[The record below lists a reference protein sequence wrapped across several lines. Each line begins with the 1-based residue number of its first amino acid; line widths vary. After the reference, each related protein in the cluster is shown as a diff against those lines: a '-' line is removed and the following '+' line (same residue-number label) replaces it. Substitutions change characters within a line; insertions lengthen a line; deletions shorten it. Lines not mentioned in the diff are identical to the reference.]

1 MKASLAP
8 LGLAITLGL
17 TLPLMPATA
26 VAQDLTSPPQVEP
39 EDGKGLIERGFDYLF
54 RGILQEV
61 EPQLDDLARGL
72 EDMQPQ
78 IRQLFAMIDDLRNY
92 DAPKR
97 LENGDIL
104 IPRRK
109 DAPPPPSLPPPSQ
122 PPAAEPERPAPPLG
136 SGPEVEL

>member
-17 TLPLMPATA
+17 TLPLTPAL
-26 VAQDLTSPPQVEP
+26 AQDLTHPPEVET

-61 EPQLDDLARGL
+61 EPQLGDIARGF

-109 DAPPPPSLPPPSQ
+109 DAPPPPVLPPSDPDPVPE
-122 PPAAEPERPAPPLG
+122 PPTGPLG

>member
-1 MKASLAP
+1 MKAFLTP
-8 LGLAITLGL
+8 LGLVITLGL
-17 TLPLMPATA
+17 TLPLIPATA
-26 VAQDLTSPPQVEP
+26 SAQDLTPPPEGET

-54 RGILQEV
+54 RGLLQEV
-61 EPQLDDLARGL
+61 EPQLDDLARSF

-109 DAPPPPSLPPPSQ
+109 DAPPPPSLPPSSL
-122 PPAAEPERPAPPLG
+122 PPASEPERPAPPLG

>member
-17 TLPLMPATA
+17 TLPLIPAA
-26 VAQDLTSPPQVEP
+26 ASAQDLTPPPEVET

-61 EPQLDDLARGL
+61 EPQLDDLARGF

-92 DAPKR
+92 DPPKR
-97 LENGDIL
+97 LDNGDIL

-109 DAPPPPSLPPPSQ
+109 DAPPPPSLPPAAEQQ
-122 PPAAEPERPAPPLG
+122 PPAPPSG